1 MDGVLPDDTMVQSSV
16 RQCLYHPVRTNEES
30 VEDTEKLVIR
40 RFEARFA
47 PVVASWVRDDAELFQ
62 LTPTTPPP
70 LTPEKVLAWVR
81 PNGRAYLGFQGGR
94 KVPCLYGELNPMRTN
109 DEHLWIGHVL
119 ADPGCRGQGLGQV
132 FVRRLVES
140 GFAEFFAE
148 RISLIVF
155 PDNTPAVRCYE
166 RVGFTLNG
174 DEHHRF
180 GPKQRPYRMLRY
192 EVLRPRGSAGG
203 SPGCGTDAQA
213 QPRSAQISPRTPH
226 GQRAIHPDGSDTDAH
241 DSGS

>member
-1 MDGVLPDDTMVQSSV
+1 MVLL
-16 RQCLYHPVRTNEES
+16 RRNEGS
-30 VEDTEKLVIR
+30 VEKTEKLVIR

-47 PVVASWVRDDAELFQ
+47 PVVAAWVRDDTELFQ

-70 LTPEKVLAWVR
+70 LTPQKVLAWVR
-81 PNGRAYLGFQGGR
+81 PNGRAYVGFPPGQ

-119 ADPGCRGQGLGQV
+119 GDPRFRGRGWGEA
-132 FVRRLVES
+132 FVRRLVEA

-166 RVGFTLNG
+166 RVGFACRG
-174 DEHHRF
+174 EEHHRF
-180 GPKQRPYRMLRY
+180 GAQQRPYRMLRY
-192 EVLRPRGSAGG
+192 EIERPRDLAAGSAEYRA
-203 SPGCGTDAQA
+203 DAQA
-213 QPRSAQISPRTPH
+213 RRVSAQFWPQS
-226 GQRAIHPDGSDTDAH
+226 PDGQMGMLSEGSE
-241 DSGS
+241 SGSQEPGS